1 MNYLKLRNRLAI
13 YTYRCRLELV
23 NPKPIHIVISKKTLI
38 IAVSLVFAVALVIY
52 SRRPRLVE
60 VEIHTLADGEVQ
72 ATVANT
78 RVGTIKAC
86 RRAYLAPATGGQV
99 AALHV
104 RESDKVKQGQLLLE
118 VWNQDLKAQV
128 ELQKAQIEASRA
140 SAEQACYLA
149 GGAER
154 EAERLSRLQQNKQ
167 IVSVEQVDKSVTGS
181 KSQRAACRAARLATE
196 VAGAQLA
203 VAEAAVRRTMVLAPF
218 DGTVAEVNAEL
229 GEFVTP
235 SPPGI
240 PTLPPIDLLDVSCL
254 TVSAPIDEV
263 DAAAIRTGM
272 KACVSLDAFADKR
285 CSGVV
290 TRIAPYVLEKEKQ
303 ARTVEVEVTLKDPKD
318 LAELLPGYSADIE
331 VLLAQKDRALRLP
344 AEAILENNRVLLI
357 DDNNV
362 LHEKTFQPGLANW
375 NFTEVL
381 AGLKAGDRVVL
392 SVGKEGV
399 VDGAQVSIKP

>member
-1 MNYLKLRNRLAI
+1 MN
-13 YTYRCRLELV
+13 
-23 NPKPIHIVISKKTLI
+23 SKKILLSVI
-38 IAVSLVFAVALVIY
+38 ALVSIVAVIVY
-52 SRRPRLVE
+52 VRRPQPIDVN
-60 VEIHTLADGEVQ
+60 VYTVSKGEVL

-78 RVGTIKAC
+78 RVGTVKAC

-99 AALHV
+99 AALYV

-128 ELQKAQIEASRA
+128 DLKKVQIKAHRA
-140 SAEQACYLA
+140 TAEQTCQLA
-149 GGAER
+149 SGAER
-154 EAERLSRLQQNKQ
+154 EAARLTKLQKNKQ
-167 IVSVEQVDKSVTGS
+167 IVSVEQVDKSVTNS
-181 KSQRAACRAARLATE
+181 LAQRAACRAATLAID
-196 VAGAQLA
+196 VAKAELA
-203 VAEAAVRRTMVLAPF
+203 VAEAAVRRTLVLAPF
-218 DGTVAEVNAEL
+218 DGSVAEVNAEL

-272 KACVSLDAFADKR
+272 SACVSLDAFADKR
-285 CSGVV
+285 CSGIV

-331 VLLAQKDRALRLP
+331 ILVAKKEGVLRLP
-344 AEAILENNRVLLI
+344 AEAILENNRVLLV
-357 DDNNV
+357 DENNV
-362 LHEKTFQPGLANW
+362 IHEQSFQPGLSNW
-375 NFTEVL
+375 TFTEVL
-381 AGLKAGDRVVL
+381 SGLKAGDRVVL
-392 SVGKEGV
+392 SIGKEGV
-399 VDGAQVSIKP
+399 VDGATVRFKP

>member
-1 MNYLKLRNRLAI
+1 MNKQKLLLVMTLLIAI
-13 YTYRCRLELV
+13 AGIYWYGQRS
-23 NPKPIHIVISKKTLI
+23 KP
-38 IAVSLVFAVALVIY
+38 
-52 SRRPRLVE
+52 VE
-60 VEIHTLADGEVQ
+60 VSVYTLAEGEVQ

-86 RRAYLAPATGGQV
+86 RRAYLAPATGGQI

-104 RESDKVKQGQLLLE
+104 RESDMVKKGQLLLE

-128 ELQKAQIEASRA
+128 ELQKVQIKASRA
-140 SAEQACYLA
+140 SAEQACQLA

-154 EAERLSRLQQNKQ
+154 EAARMSRLQQNKQ
-167 IVSVEQVDKSVTGS
+167 IVSVEAVDKSVTGG
-181 KSQRAACRAARLATE
+181 KSQRAGCRAAQLAVDVGE
-196 VAGAQLA
+196 AQLA
-203 VAEAAVRRTMVLAPF
+203 VAEAAVRRTLVLAPF

-263 DAAAIRTGM
+263 DAAAIKPGM
-272 KACVSLDAFADKR
+272 SACVSLDAFADKR
-285 CSGVV
+285 CSGIV
-290 TRIAPYVLEKEKQ
+290 TRVAPYVLEKEKQ
-303 ARTVEVEVTLKDPKD
+303 ARTVEVEVTLKEPKD

-331 VLLAQKDRALRLP
+331 VLLAKKDHALRLP
-344 AEAILENNRVLLI
+344 AEAILENNRVLLV
-357 DDNNV
+357 DEDNV
-362 LHEKTFQPGLANW
+362 LHEQSFQPGLSNW
-375 NFTEVL
+375 SFTEVL
-381 AGLKAGDRVVL
+381 SGLKAGDRVVL

-399 VDGAQVSIKP
+399 ADGATVTIKP